1 MTDINTSA
9 VRVQCEQN
17 GMYEVTDINVMWVVW
32 VLGCWIVLDY
42 KWTGF
47 CSQCV

>member
-17 GMYEVTDINVMWVVW
+17 GVYEVTDRNLMWV
-32 VLGCWIVLDY
+32 L
-42 KWTGF
+42 
-47 CSQCV
+47 